1 MIDDSIKNNILM
13 GDKENYD
20 QNLYKQS
27 IIDVKLEEFIK
38 NLKDKDFT
46 EIGERGAKIS
56 GGQKQRIGLARVIC
70 LNRDILIL
78 DESTNAIDEKNE
90 KEILDKIWQ
99 NYKDKT
105 IILVSHN
112 KKFILL

>member
-1 MIDDSIKNNILM
+1 M

-46 EIGERGAKIS
+46 EIVKEA
-56 GGQKQRIGLARVIC
+56 QKFQV
-70 LNRDILIL
+70 
-78 DESTNAIDEKNE
+78 KN
-90 KEILDKIWQ
+90 KE
-99 NYKDKT
+99 
-105 IILVSHN
+105 
-112 KKFILL
+112 